1 MQNKEHEEFKALLEE
16 AGLTREE
23 FANELG
29 MKFSSITNQLAPS
42 KELPKWAKSV
52 LIIVRKLEIKKVE
65 KR

>member
-1 MQNKEHEEFKALLEE
+1 MQNKEHKEFKALLEE

-29 MKFSSITNQLAPS
+29 MKFSSMTNQLAPS